1 MRRQITFYTKIE
13 ELKYTLNKILPQ
25 YVEFETPTLEDSLT
39 SWFSSPASRYSDI

>member
-1 MRRQITFYTKIE
+1 MRRQITFNTKIE
-13 ELKYTLNKILPQ
+13 VHVLIHNKILPQ